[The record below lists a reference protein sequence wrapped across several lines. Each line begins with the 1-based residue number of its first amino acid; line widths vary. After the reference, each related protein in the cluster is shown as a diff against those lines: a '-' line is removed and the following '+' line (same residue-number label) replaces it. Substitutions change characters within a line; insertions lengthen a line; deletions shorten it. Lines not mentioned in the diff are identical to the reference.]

1 MPPFQLSNQMA
12 LAVPRHSDHSMF
24 SSVRAGQ
31 EEAEKWFNE
40 WAEEVKRHVPKEKLL
55 VFDVREVKYT

>member
-1 MPPFQLSNQMA
+1 MA

-55 VFDVREVKYT
+55 VFDVREVKDT